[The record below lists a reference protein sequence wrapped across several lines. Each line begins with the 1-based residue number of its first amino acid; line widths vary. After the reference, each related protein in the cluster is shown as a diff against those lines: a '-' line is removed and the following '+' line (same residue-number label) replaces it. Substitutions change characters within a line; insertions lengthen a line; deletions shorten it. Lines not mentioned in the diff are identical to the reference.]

1 MVNLAI
7 SECFVLAIVIWSDL
21 IYTYVIIKTKE

>member
-7 SECFVLAIVIWSDL
+7 SEYFVLAIVIWSDL
-21 IYTYVIIKTKE
+21 IYNYVIIKTKE